1 MGKVKVNQSI
11 DIDIAHN
18 VQMFMNPFRFTLNME
33 LIRGFYLIN
42 QLIKYVQCH
51 QIYLTNLHYLTV
63 ST

>member
-33 LIRGFYLIN
+33 LEDFI
-42 QLIKYVQCH
+42 
-51 QIYLTNLHYLTV
+51 
-63 ST
+63 